1 PRPVRRK
8 FSLRSKKSF
17 NECAPPPWLGAA
29 VSSEADDAAS
39 DCDSVV
45 SDYRDDLPESQEAST
60 IAASSAL
67 NSSGS
72 DFALL
77 PDKKAD
83 KALKKETELPALKS
97 GSRGPTSGTSSE
109 RSSFDTRERSSLER
123 SSVDAPSPTSVASKA
138 GVTPEA
144 SGSMSENLAVS
155 ASTAGE
161 WVTRLAALQEVA
173 VEHSTCAGKIWSTV
187 EEMFPEVAFMDDATK
202 RKMQEEIFTEL
213 ELSRE
218 LLERHAQG
226 LVGTDLAELRMIKSE
241 TKRLNDRMERMSKL
255 HAKELN
261 ALRAVFAKK
270 EVVAPKEDYEPL
282 AFLEPAERG
291 CVLGLLEQHLEALFR
306 EDPEIQ
312 HQTNQREL
320 TRLQDLFKKEQV
332 SALERQVAKLTQ
344 QLEAAR
350 EQTAALEVW
359 NLDLTKKMRQVRRTS
374 SSGSRTLDEG
384 KPREKELLTPQSG
397 AEDGSPEAFIPSP
410 AGRPKS
416 GRPKRPAVR
425 PVAK

>member
-1 PRPVRRK
+1 RPTDATPPTPVRRK

-109 RSSFDTRERSSLER
+109 RSSFDTRERSSLEER

-384 KPREKELLTPQSG
+384 KPREKEPAHAAIG
-397 AEDGSPEAFIPSP
+397 GGGWIPR
-410 AGRPKS
+410 GLH
-416 GRPKRPAVR
+416 
-425 PVAK
+425 PVPSWTTEVWAP

>member
-1 PRPVRRK
+1 MAAAGARPRHEMPTDVRAIRREEYRSRRGLGRQHGALGFLLEMVLCPFAAVVSMLQLSLRLAWGLFTALLTCLVRPHFALGALSAMALAAAAFRQSCAETPAEAGALRLVCHIDSPLALQAWEMSQQAEAFWLASRAWLAGVLDTFEHRLALLLLRGRCPFRDLEEARAACQQRQDLLAVRR
-8 FSLRSKKSF
+8 SSDCGALRKAYH
-17 NECAPPPWLGAA
+17 EGQRQVHPDRLRVQHPAC
-29 VSSEADDAAS
+29 SSEVLQA
-39 DCDSVV
+39 CSV
-45 SDYRDDLPESQEAST
+45 
-60 IAASSAL
+60 AL
-67 NSSGS
+67 NLA
-72 DFALL
+72 F
-77 PDKKAD
+77 
-83 KALKKETELPALKS
+83 
-97 GSRGPTSGTSSE
+97 
-109 RSSFDTRERSSLER
+109 
-123 SSVDAPSPTSVASKA
+123 
-138 GVTPEA
+138 EA
-144 SGSMSENLAVS
+144 
-155 ASTAGE
+155 
-161 WVTRLAALQEVA
+161 R
-173 VEHSTCAGKIWSTV
+173 
-187 EEMFPEVAFMDDATK
+187 
-202 RKMQEEIFTEL
+202 R
-213 ELSRE
+213 
-218 LLERHAQG
+218 
-226 LVGTDLAELRMIKSE
+226 AEL
-241 TKRLNDRMERMSKL
+241 
-255 HAKELN
+255 
-261 ALRAVFAKK
+261 
-270 EVVAPKEDYEPL
+270 
-282 AFLEPAERG
+282 G
-291 CVLGLLEQHLEALFR
+291 CALFR